1 MNINITSKTLIRM
14 REGGDSYIVHLNFRQ
29 TKFYLARRNPK
40 ISIQQPGKQLS
51 SF

>member
-1 MNINITSKTLIRM
+1 M
-14 REGGDSYIVHLNFRQ
+14 REGGDSDKVHLTFRE

-40 ISIQQPGKQLS
+40 ISIKQLGKQLS